1 MECPVCYDNDA
12 KCKFTCG
19 HTFCDSCTKKWI
31 QKGNTTCPMCRA
43 SICFKGITKQKKI
56 MKMESLYD
64 IYIDAI
70 SDLFEDYFDEYKHVF
85 MFFLLVVQERFKYT
99 MKKFPN
105 ITTEQM
111 DVVLRYTWISIGD
124 LVEDSTYII
133 YEPQTYRKFLF
144 VGRNEYAVRESK

>member
-19 HTFCDSCTKKWI
+19 HTFCDLCTKKWI

-56 MKMESLYD
+56 MKMESLYE

-70 SDLFEDYFDEYKHVF
+70 SDLFEDYFDEYKNVF

>member
-1 MECPVCYDNDA
+1 MECPVCYDNNA

-19 HTFCDSCTKKWI
+19 HTFCHTCTKKWI
-31 QKGNTTCPMCRA
+31 HKGNTTCPMCRA
-43 SICFKGITKQKKI
+43 SICFKGIIKQKKI
-56 MKMESLYD
+56 MKIESLYE

-70 SDLFEDYFDEYKHVF
+70 SDLFEDYFDEYKHIF

-111 DVVLRYTWISIGD
+111 NVVLRYTWISIGD
-124 LVEDSTYII
+124 LVEDTTYII